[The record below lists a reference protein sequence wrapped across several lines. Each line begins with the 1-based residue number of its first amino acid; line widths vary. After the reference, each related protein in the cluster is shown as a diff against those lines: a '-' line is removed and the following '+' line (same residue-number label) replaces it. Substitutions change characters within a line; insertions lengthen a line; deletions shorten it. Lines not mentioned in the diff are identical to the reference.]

1 MTSPARMEMDWPGL
15 PATMSVGV
23 MTAPRSIELREVAVP
38 QPGPGD
44 VLIRIRAT
52 AICTWEQR
60 TYGGSQANT
69 FPFLGG
75 HEMAGEVVAL
85 GPGVEPAPEG
95 GPGADAGL
103 AIGSRV
109 AVGYPSC
116 GRCHWCLTGQD
127 RACARHHAGAPRYG
141 DAWGPGGFAEYKTHP
156 ADGVA
161 VIGTAPWDVACLTE
175 PLACAIHAARLLGV
189 QPSRDAVVL
198 GAGVMGLLNVV
209 ALKAHGARV
218 IVTEVDG
225 GRLELARRMGA
236 DEVVDGTAVDP
247 VERVREL
254 TDGRGAESVVAAAG
268 GARANE
274 QGMAML
280 AQRGRFVVFA
290 SAHPEPA
297 LELRPNAVH
306 SRETGVIGAMAADK
320 ADFYVASRLV
330 RYGLVDLSPL
340 LDSVY
345 PLAQLGE
352 ALERAILPG
361 AYRIIVHP

>member
-1 MTSPARMEMDWPGL
+1 MTSTDLE
-15 PATMSVGV
+15 ATSTVIPSTMTVGV
-23 MTAPRSIELREVAVP
+23 MTAPGAVELREVPV
-38 QPGPGD
+38 PGPGPGE

-60 TYGGSQANT
+60 TYGGGQANT

-75 HEMAGEVVAL
+75 HEIAGEVVAL
-85 GPGVEPAPEG
+85 GPGVAAAPAG
-95 GPGADAGL
+95 GPGANASL
-103 AIGSRV
+103 AVGSRV

-127 RACARHHAGAPRYG
+127 RACALHHAGAPRYG
-141 DAWGPGGFAEYKTHP
+141 DAWGPGGFAQYKTHP

-161 VIGTAPWDVACLTE
+161 MIGEAGWDVACLTE
-175 PLACAIHAARLLGV
+175 PLACAVHAARLLGV
-189 QPSRDAVVL
+189 QPSREAVVI

-209 ALKAHGARV
+209 ALKVHGARV

-236 DEVVDGTAVDP
+236 DEVVDGTSVDP
-247 VERVREL
+247 VERVRDL
-254 TDGRGAESVVAAAG
+254 TDGRGAEFVVAAAG
-268 GARANE
+268 GATAND
-274 QGMAML
+274 QAIAML
-280 AQRGRFVVFA
+280 APRGRFVLFA
-290 SAHPEPA
+290 STHPDPA

-330 RYGLVDLSPL
+330 RFGLVDLLPL
-340 LDSVY
+340 IQATY
-345 PLAQLGE
+345 PLVRLRE
-352 ALERAILPG
+352 AMDLAIQPG
-361 AYRIIVHP
+361 AYRVIVHP

>member
-1 MTSPARMEMDWPGL
+1 MTAVQLEATAAGIPS
-15 PATMSVGV
+15 TMSVGV
-23 MTAPRSIELREVAVP
+23 ITAPGAVELRDVP
-38 QPGPGD
+38 VPLPGPGE

-60 TYGGSQANT
+60 TYGGLQANS

-85 GPGVEPAPEG
+85 GPGVEPMSPG
-95 GPGADAGL
+95 SPGA

-109 AVGYPSC
+109 SVGYPSC

-127 RACARHHAGAPRYG
+127 RACVRHHAGAPRYG
-141 DAWGPGGFAEYKTHP
+141 DAWGPGGFADFKTHP

-161 VIGTAPWDVACLTE
+161 AIGEAAWDVACLTE
-175 PLACAIHAARLLGV
+175 PLACAIHAARLLGA
-189 QPSRDAVVL
+189 QPSRDAVVI
-198 GAGVMGLLNVV
+198 GAGVMGLLNVI
-209 ALKAHGARV
+209 ALKVHGARV

-225 GRLELARRMGA
+225 GRLELARRLGA
-236 DEVVDGTAVDP
+236 AETVDGTSVDP
-247 VERVREL
+247 VERVLEL

-268 GARANE
+268 GATTNDQA
-274 QGMAML
+274 MAML
-280 AQRGRFVVFA
+280 SPRGRFALFA
-290 SAHPEPA
+290 STHPDPA
-297 LELRPNAVH
+297 LELRPNAMH
-306 SRETGVIGAMAADK
+306 SRETGIIGAMAADK

-340 LDSVY
+340 LEAAY
-345 PLAQLGE
+345 PLVRLRD

-361 AYRIIVHP
+361 AYRVIVHP

>member
-1 MTSPARMEMDWPGL
+1 MTAIELQPT
-15 PATMSVGV
+15 ATDIPSTMTVGV
-23 MTAPRSIELREVAVP
+23 MTAPGTVELREVAVP
-38 QPGPGD
+38 RPGPGD
-44 VLIRIRAT
+44 VLVRIRAT

-60 TYGGSQANT
+60 TYGGVQANT

-85 GPGVEPAPEG
+85 GPGVEPPPPG
-95 GPGADAGL
+95 GPGAAAGL
-103 AIGSRV
+103 AVGSHV

-141 DAWGPGGFAEYKTHP
+141 DAWGPGGFAEYKVHP

-161 VIGTAPWDVACLTE
+161 VIGAAAWDVACLTE

-189 QPSRDAVVL
+189 QPSREAVVI

-209 ALKAHGARV
+209 ALKVHGTRV

-236 DEVVDGTAVDP
+236 DEVVDGTSVDP

-254 TDGRGAESVVAAAG
+254 TDGRGAEFIVAAAG
-268 GARANE
+268 GARANK
-274 QGMAML
+274 QAMAML
-280 AQRGRFVVFA
+280 APRGRFVVFA
-290 SAHPEPA
+290 STHPDPA

-330 RYGLVDLSPL
+330 RFGLVDLSPL
-340 LDSVY
+340 LQATY
-345 PLAQLGE
+345 PLVRLRE
-352 ALERAILPG
+352 ALELAIQPG
-361 AYRIIVHP
+361 AYRVIVHP